1 MSSLSTTFTSGQKVR
16 FDGRTN
22 IINDRVYA
30 GLVGTVDFQCCELMG
45 VPGLVY
51 VNFRLP
57 KQRRD
62 RCICVHHETLKVVS

>member
-1 MSSLSTTFTSGQKVR
+1 MDKNFEPGQRVQ

-30 GLVGTVDFQCCELMG
+30 GLVGTVHFQCREELG

-62 RCICVHHETLKVVS
+62 RCISVHHETLRVVA

>member
-1 MSSLSTTFTSGQKVR
+1 MNMAKQFAEGQAVR

-22 IINDRVYA
+22 VINDRVYA
-30 GLVGTVDFQCCELMG
+30 GLVGTVHFQCREEMG

-62 RCICVHHETLKVVS
+62 RCISVHHESLTAVA